1 MTTRPFKNIL
11 FVDIETVTASQ
22 GLEKLDE
29 PLQQAW
35 LHKVE
40 YLDWIEEGVS
50 PAELYAFEGALYAEF
65 GRIVSISVAYFH
77 EKDDGELELRVK
89 SFASAEDEHSLLEQ
103 FKELLN
109 ERFNQKTL
117 RLCSHNGK
125 EFDFPYLCRRML
137 VHCVPLPEALNFAG
151 KKPWEVPHLDTM
163 EMWMFGNRKYTISLQ
178 TLTALF
184 HIPYTPH
191 PEGHQI
197 SSLFFE
203 EGEKGLEQ
211 IVQHSRQDVIA
222 TAQVYMRYR
231 CQPLLKPEQIVVV

>member
-1 MTTRPFKNIL
+1 MTTRPFKDIL
-11 FVDIETVTASQ
+11 FVDIETVTAASD
-22 GLEKLDE
+22 LESLDKR
-29 PLQQAW
+29 LQQAW

-40 YLDWIEEGVS
+40 FLDWMDEDVS
-50 PAELYAFEGALYAEF
+50 PAELYHYEGGLYAEF

-77 EKDDGELELRVK
+77 EKDEGGLELRVK
-89 SFASAEDEHSLLEQ
+89 SYASADNEQWLLEQ

-109 ERFNQKTL
+109 ERFDQRTL

-137 VHCVPLPEALNFAG
+137 VHCVPLPEVLNFAG

-163 EMWMFGNRKYTISLQ
+163 EMWMFGNRKYTISLE
-178 TLTALF
+178 TLAALF

-191 PEGHQI
+191 PEGDQI
-197 SSLFFE
+197 NSLFFN
-203 EGEKGLEQ
+203 EGEKGLDQ
-211 IVQHSRQDVIA
+211 IVQHSQQDVIA